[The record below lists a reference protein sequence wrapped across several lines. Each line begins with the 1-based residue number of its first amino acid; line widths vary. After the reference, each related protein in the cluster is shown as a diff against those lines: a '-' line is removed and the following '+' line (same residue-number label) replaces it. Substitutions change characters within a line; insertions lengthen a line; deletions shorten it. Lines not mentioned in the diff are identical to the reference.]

1 MFAKDKQI
9 WVPEIRKMEHTKKR
23 KRVKINFS
31 YVSANEGEESYN
43 CVITTNL
50 SFNDVVHRP
59 LKEQKVEI
67 SLPRNFKV
75 EPASYVSESEECGDE
90 EGSNLLIDCDLDDLS
105 CISGLDD
112 FDNKESYD
120 SHAITSRSINNVIQS
135 DFLEQKRRKRT
146 LSPVG
151 YASECPSFVDET
163 ESESEPTSGFGK
175 VIAPIE
181 NPTPERC
188 LSMRSKNCQVDVVS
202 SSQNYHAKKRKR
214 DDVQDMLLN
223 LASSTIK
230 AGSSR
235 TKLLKV
241 LSLQKRKPNK
251 VKDVSYAMKT
261 ISTKQTKDRLALIMQ
276 LYKSGH

>member
-1 MFAKDKQI
+1 
-9 WVPEIRKMEHTKKR
+9 MEHTKKR

-43 CVITTNL
+43 CVTTTNL
-50 SFNDVVHRP
+50 SFNNVVERP
-59 LKEQKVEI
+59 LKEQRVEI
-67 SLPRNFKV
+67 SLPKNFKV

-90 EGSNLLIDCDLDDLS
+90 EGSNLLMDCVLDDLS
-105 CISGLDD
+105 CISELDD
-112 FDNKESYD
+112 LDNKESYD
-120 SHAITSRSINNVIQS
+120 SHAITSRSIDNAIQS

-163 ESESEPTSGFGK
+163 ESESDSTLGLDFGM
-175 VIAPIE
+175 VLPAIE
-181 NPTPERC
+181 NPTPDRC
-188 LSMRSKNCQVDVVS
+188 LFMRSKNCQVDVVS
-202 SSQNYHAKKRKR
+202 SSQNHHTKKRKR
-214 DDVQDMLLN
+214 KDVEDMLLN

-235 TKLLKV
+235 SKLLKV

-261 ISTKQTKDRLALIMQ
+261 ISAKQTKDRLALIMQ